1 MLKAF
6 VVWTMGSL
14 GGVSLSQLK
23 VLIPGI
29 ILGLTISFFSI
40 KILNAMLVGENYAK
54 SMGLNVGL
62 SRFLIFFSTSLL
74 AGSVTAFCGPIGFVG
89 IAIPHIARMVFKTAN
104 HQVLLPGTLIL
115 GGIILL
121 FSDIVSQIP
130 GQDSTLPINSIT
142 ALIGIPIVIW
152 IIVRNKKLS
161 NLG

>member
-1 MLKAF
+1 
-6 VVWTMGSL
+6 
-14 GGVSLSQLK
+14 
-23 VLIPGI
+23 
-29 ILGLTISFFSI
+29 
-40 KILNAMLVGENYAK
+40 MLVGENYAK

-74 AGSVTAFCGPIGFVG
+74 AGSVTAFCGPIGFIG